1 MMDEMTNKLIEMKDI
16 IKSRRLELGLT
27 QQELAD
33 LCHADRTTVGK
44 WESGDI
50 INIKRD
56 KLQLLS
62 KALNISHLV
71 LLGAEEYIPCEI
83 DEILIYDAIYGDT
96 LGNQIAKIKN
106 PYPDN
111 DGQFFGI
118 QVAHPTF
125 INGYCFAIFNKKTK
139 INSGDIVAVS
149 LNGNEAMIRKLY
161 IVDKDIVTLRPVME
175 EGELITLVEND
186 IKDMNV
192 IGKYCY
198 AISPFLE

>member
-1 MMDEMTNKLIEMKDI
+1 MTNKPKEMKDI

-33 LCHADRTTVGK
+33 RCHADRTTVGK

-71 LLGAEEYIPCEI
+71 LLGIEEYVPCELN
-83 DEILIYDAIYGDT
+83 EIIIYDTIYGDT
-96 LGNQIAKIKN
+96 LGNQITKIKN
-106 PYPDN
+106 PYPDK

-118 QVAHPTF
+118 QVAHPIF
-125 INGYCFAIFNKKTK
+125 FNGYCFAIFNKKAK

-161 IVDKDIVTLRPVME
+161 IVDKDIVALRPVTE
-175 EGELITLVEND
+175 EGEVVTLVNNE
-186 IKDMNV
+186 IKEMNV

-198 AISPFLE
+198 AISPFLQ

>member
-1 MMDEMTNKLIEMKDI
+1 MTSNSIEMKDI

-56 KLQLLS
+56 KLKLLS
-62 KALNISHLV
+62 KALNISHLA
-71 LLGAEEYIPCEI
+71 LLGAEEYVPCEI
-83 DEILIYDAIYGDT
+83 DEIIIYDAVFGDK

-106 PYPDN
+106 PYPHH
-111 DGQFFGI
+111 DGQFFGMK
-118 QVAHPTF
+118 VEHPTF
-125 INGYCFAIFNKKTK
+125 INGHSFAIFNKKTK

-149 LNGNEAMIRKLY
+149 LNGNQAMIRKLY
-161 IVDKDIVTLRPVME
+161 IVDKDIVTLRPIME
-175 EGELITLVEND
+175 EGELITLVDND

-192 IGKYCY
+192 IGKYCFN
-198 AISPFLE
+198 ISPFSE

>member
-1 MMDEMTNKLIEMKDI
+1 MTNKPKEMKDI

-33 LCHADRTTVGK
+33 RCHADRTTVGK

-71 LLGAEEYIPCEI
+71 LLGVEEYVPCELN
-83 DEILIYDAIYGDT
+83 EIIIYDTIYGDT
-96 LGNQIAKIKN
+96 LGNQITKIKN
-106 PYPDN
+106 PYPDK

-118 QVAHPTF
+118 QVAHP
-125 INGYCFAIFNKKTK
+125 IF
-139 INSGDIVAVS
+139 
-149 LNGNEAMIRKLY
+149 
-161 IVDKDIVTLRPVME
+161 
-175 EGELITLVEND
+175 
-186 IKDMNV
+186 
-192 IGKYCY
+192 
-198 AISPFLE
+198 F

>member
-1 MMDEMTNKLIEMKDI
+1 MTNKPKEMKDI

-33 LCHADRTTVGK
+33 RCHADRTTVGK

-71 LLGAEEYIPCEI
+71 LLGVEEYVPCEI
-83 DEILIYDAIYGDT
+83 NEIIIYDTIYGDT
-96 LGNQIAKIKN
+96 LGNQITKIKN
-106 PYPDN
+106 PYPDK
-111 DGQFFGI
+111 DGQFFGV
-118 QVAHPTF
+118 QVQHPIF
-125 INGYCFAIFNKKTK
+125 FNGYCYAIFDKKSK

-149 LNGNEAMIRKLY
+149 LNGKEVMIRKLY
-161 IVDKDIVTLRPVME
+161 IVDKDIVALRPVTD
-175 EGELITLVEND
+175 EGDIITLVKNE

-192 IGKYCY
+192 VGKYCY
-198 AISPFLE
+198 AISPFLN

>member
-1 MMDEMTNKLIEMKDI
+1 MMDKMTNKLIEMKDI

-71 LLGAEEYIPCEI
+71 LLGAE
-83 DEILIYDAIYGDT
+83 
-96 LGNQIAKIKN
+96 
-106 PYPDN
+106 
-111 DGQFFGI
+111 
-118 QVAHPTF
+118 
-125 INGYCFAIFNKKTK
+125 
-139 INSGDIVAVS
+139 
-149 LNGNEAMIRKLY
+149 
-161 IVDKDIVTLRPVME
+161 
-175 EGELITLVEND
+175 
-186 IKDMNV
+186 
-192 IGKYCY
+192 
-198 AISPFLE
+198 

>member
-1 MMDEMTNKLIEMKDI
+1 MMDKMTNQLIEMKDI

-27 QQELAD
+27 QQQLAD

-50 INIKRD
+50 VNIKRD

-62 KALNISHLV
+62 KALNVSHLA
-71 LLGAEEYIPCEI
+71 LLGAEEYVACQI
-83 DEILIYDAIYGDT
+83 DEIVIYDAIYGDS

-106 PYPDN
+106 PYPGH

-118 QVAHPTF
+118 KIAHPTF
-125 INGYCFAIFNKKTK
+125 INSHYFAIFNKKTK

-186 IKDMNV
+186 IKGMNV
-192 IGKYCY
+192 LGKYCY
-198 AISPFLE
+198 AISPFSE

>member
-1 MMDEMTNKLIEMKDI
+1 MTNKLVEMKDI

-62 KALNISHLV
+62 KALNVSHLA
-71 LLGAEEYIPCEI
+71 LLGAEEYIPCQI

-106 PYPDN
+106 PYPEK

-118 QVAHPTF
+118 KMAHPTF
-125 INGYCFAIFNKKTK
+125 INSQCFAIFNKKTK

-149 LNGNEAMIRKLY
+149 LNENEAMIRKLY

-175 EGELITLVEND
+175 EGELITLVENQ

>member
-1 MMDEMTNKLIEMKDI
+1 M
-16 IKSRRLELGLT
+16 
-27 QQELAD
+27 
-33 LCHADRTTVGK
+33 
-44 WESGDI
+44 
-50 INIKRD
+50 
-56 KLQLLS
+56 
-62 KALNISHLV
+62 
-71 LLGAEEYIPCEI
+71 
-83 DEILIYDAIYGDT
+83 
-96 LGNQIAKIKN
+96 
-106 PYPDN
+106 
-111 DGQFFGI
+111 
-118 QVAHPTF
+118 AHPTF

-175 EGELITLVEND
+175 EGELITLVEHD